1 MDRDDHPLYEIQY
14 SHDMCGAVTKT
25 IVLVAV
31 LVASPILVTQYS
43 LEYVDENNTASVAS
57 AGYASAGINALAG
70 IVVSWHGVI
79 KPARE
84 HDLKLLMEI
93 GDLND
98 MSPSQLSKV
107 IRYAYEDVFLGR
119 VTFTETLLPSGQSVI
134 WATDSDKC
142 VTMIIACHRFTDS
155 MALELTEHRKNKHT
169 LCNMVYAGSASKI
182 AKTRFVN
189 MRTLK
194 DLYKKACESY
204 ELRAKIVKFPR
215 HENLALVP

>member
-1 MDRDDHPLYEIQY
+1 
-14 SHDMCGAVTKT
+14 MCGAITKT
-25 IVLVAV
+25 AVLVAV
-31 LVASPILVTQYS
+31 LVASPILVTQHS
-43 LEYVDENNTASVAS
+43 LTYVDENDVISVVS

-70 IVVSWHGVI
+70 IVVAWHGVI

-84 HDLKLLMEI
+84 HDLKLLMDI
-93 GDLND
+93 GDLDD

-107 IRYAYEDVFLGR
+107 IRYAYEDVFHNR
-119 VTFTETLLPSGQSVI
+119 VTFTETSLLSGQPVI
-134 WATDSDKC
+134 WATDNDKC

-155 MALELTEHRKNKHT
+155 MALELAEHHKNKYT
-169 LCNMVYAGSASKI
+169 LCNMVYAGSASEI

-194 DLYKKACESY
+194 DLYEKACESY
-204 ELRAKIVKFPR
+204 ELRAKLVELHR